1 MLQPLSARARGV
13 LLPYWSTARAFTGLS
28 LSLSL
33 SLSVS
38 LFPGA
43 ASRNLRMEKPVKLRA
58 EMPDERVYR
67 GFVNRD
73 ECAAGWYLVPCD

>member
-28 LSLSL
+28 LSLS
-33 SLSVS
+33 VS

-43 ASRNLRMEKPVKLRA
+43 ACRNLRMEKPVKLRA